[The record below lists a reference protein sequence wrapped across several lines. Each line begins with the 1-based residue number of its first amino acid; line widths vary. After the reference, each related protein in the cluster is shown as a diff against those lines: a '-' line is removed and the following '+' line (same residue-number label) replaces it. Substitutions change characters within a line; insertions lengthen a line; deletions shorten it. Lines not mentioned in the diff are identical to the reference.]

1 VQAGWSTFQRWDAI
15 RAEEGKDAFDI
26 RWSLETAQAS
36 ELAMAAFSEGKR
48 IMVGV
53 NKYVNKS
60 DSSVVGE
67 STKTFTASQE
77 KA

>member
-1 VQAGWSTFQRWDAI
+1 
-15 RAEEGKDAFDI
+15 
-26 RWSLETAQAS
+26 LETAQVS
-36 ELAMAAFSEGKR
+36 ESAQTALAEGNR

-60 DSSVVGE
+60 DSSVVADGA
-67 STKTFTASQE
+67 KTFTASQE

>member
-1 VQAGWSTFQRWDAI
+1 
-15 RAEEGKDAFDI
+15 
-26 RWSLETAQAS
+26 LETAQAS

-67 STKTFTASQE
+67 VAKTFTASQE